1 MRASYAYD
9 GELQHAACKQGILR
23 MGPGMMLKPAVCPDV
38 GWIGR
43 DYARRRT
50 ALAVDG
56 SQTLGSTV
64 DRFCIF
70 CDFCQEISKKYGLIG
85 IF

>member
-1 MRASYAYD
+1 MRASYSYG

-23 MGPGMMLKPAVCPDV
+23 MGLGVMLKPAVCPDV

-50 ALAVDG
+50 ALAVNG
-56 SQTLGSTV
+56 SHAIDSTV
-64 DRFCIF
+64 D
-70 CDFCQEISKKYGLIG
+70 SS
-85 IF
+85 